1 MQKQIMTH
9 QTHIDHNHTCKL
21 KILLSI
27 IGKLPEYNTCK
38 LKILLSII
46 GKLPA
51 AEYNK
56 INAALTFT
64 PLQGFADTSPWGHLR
79 GINFQNLIALDV
91 LVMQSL
97 QAYKLLN
104 VTETSSSVSRAT

>member
-1 MQKQIMTH
+1 MQKQIITD
-9 QTHIDHNHTCKL
+9 QTHTCKL

-27 IGKLPEYNTCK
+27 IGKLPEYN
-38 LKILLSII
+38 
-46 GKLPA
+46 
-51 AEYNK
+51 K

-64 PLQGFADTSPWGHLR
+64 PLQGLADTSPWGHLR

-91 LVMQSL
+91 LVMQFL

-104 VTETSSSVSRAT
+104 VTEISSSVSRAT